1 MVSDKFINLLII
13 HQSEEESERI
23 LSLLRN
29 YQIAVRPSRCVDEDD
44 LVEILED
51 KPLDLVLC
59 QLMQQDLPL
68 QTTIDKIKSSGQ
80 DLPVIALL
88 DTLDNDNIT
97 DSLDQ
102 GADNFCTPVMA
113 EHMAKVIDKERNF
126 LNARRRNRQIRVEL
140 KDAEKR
146 CSSLLDSSKQA
157 IAYIHDGIHV
167 YANQS
172 YQDLF
177 KYDDFEELEVTPFLN
192 MVDKKDI
199 AEAKNILKDIGKNI
213 LPDEDLLFNLKDA
226 EGESFEANINITP
239 ATVDGERCAQFVIQM
254 PSSNPEAEKELFEI
268 KNKDLHT
275 KFYNRAYLENHLS
288 DAIDRVKSKQSRGDC
303 LLYLHIDN
311 TKKLEKQLGR
321 SGLDQMIVNLAEFI
335 KSRFGDKVFY
345 ARYNDETIV
354 IQLKTTIEKAEIA
367 AKKLQEV
374 INDEI
379 FSAGETSANCTVSI
393 AVTQLAE
400 QTESVNE
407 VLKILDQE
415 VQKAIE
421 KGGNT
426 ISVFDPAEEEK
437 MARAAA
443 QVWIDKITQ
452 GLEHNKFVLHYQPIV
467 DVGDGQKEHFEA
479 LIRLRAGE
487 DLIQPQQFIP
497 VAMKHGFI
505 KEIDRVVI
513 GNAIAAI
520 KAEPRDISIL
530 IKISSASLTDPTL
543 VNWLADTVRNAG
555 IGPEKIIIEV
565 TESELVTHAKQMKP
579 IISAIHGIG
588 IPFVVEKFGSGLNS
602 FSILKH
608 FPVDYLKVDPSFMKE
623 FSSNEE
629 NQAKVKD
636 IIEKAHALG
645 KQVIC
650 EFVEDANSMSKLWT
664 YSVNFVQGN
673 FIAPASESLSPVE

>member
-13 HQSEEESERI
+13 HQSEEEAERI

-29 YQIAVRPSRCVDEDD
+29 YQIAVRPLRCTDEDT
-44 LVEILED
+44 LVQILEE
-51 KPLDLVLC
+51 KPLDLVVC

-68 QTTIDKIKSSGQ
+68 QTTIDKVKSSGL

-88 DTLDNDNIT
+88 DQLDNDNISE
-97 DSLDQ
+97 SLEH
-102 GADNFCTPVMA
+102 GADNYCSPSLA

-126 LNARRRNRQIRVEL
+126 LNTRRRNRQIRVEL

-192 MVDKKDI
+192 MVDKKDV
-199 AEAKNILKDIGKNI
+199 AEAKTILKDIGKNI

-226 EGESFEANINITP
+226 DGESFEANINITP

-275 KFYNRAYLENHLS
+275 KFYNRAYFENHLS
-288 DAIDRVKSKQSRGDC
+288 DAIDRVKSQQSRGDC

-311 TKKLEKQLGR
+311 TKALEKQLGK

-345 ARYNDETIV
+345 ARYDEETLV

-379 FSAGETSANCTVSI
+379 FSAGDTSANCTVSI

-407 VLKILDQE
+407 VLKTLDQE

-452 GLEHNKFVLHYQPIV
+452 GLEQNNFVLHYQPIV

-479 LIRLRAGE
+479 LIRLRSGE
-487 DLIQPQQFIP
+487 DLIQPRQFIP

-520 KAEPRDISIL
+520 KAESRDISIL

-555 IGPEKIIIEV
+555 ISADKIIIEV

-579 IISAIHGIG
+579 IINAIHGIG

-608 FPVDYLKVDPSFMKE
+608 FPVDYLKVDASFMKD
-623 FSSNEE
+623 FATNEE
-629 NQAKVKD
+629 SQNNVKD

-664 YSVNFVQGN
+664 YSVNYVQGN
-673 FIAPASESLSPVE
+673 FIAPATDSLTPVE

>member
-1 MVSDKFINLLII
+1 MII
-13 HQSEEESERI
+13 HQSEEEAERI

-29 YQIAVRPSRCVDEDD
+29 FQIAVRPSRCINEES
-44 LVEILED
+44 LTQTLEE

-59 QLMQQDLPL
+59 QMMQNDLPL
-68 QTTIDKIKSSGQ
+68 QLTIDTVKSSGQ

-88 DTLDNDNIT
+88 EQLDNDGIT
-97 DSLDQ
+97 EALEQ
-102 GADNFCTPVMA
+102 GANNFCTANLPD
-113 EHMAKVIDKERNF
+113 HMGKVIEKERNF
-126 LNARRRNRQIRVEL
+126 LNSRRRNRLIQIEL
-140 KDAEKR
+140 KETEKR

-192 MVDKKDI
+192 LVDKKDI
-199 AEAKNILKDIGKNI
+199 TDAKKILKDISKGI
-213 LPDEDLLFNLKDA
+213 LPEDDLQFMLKDSDD
-226 EGESFEANINITP
+226 ESFEANIAITP
-239 ATVDGERCAQFVIQM
+239 AMVDGEKCAQFIIQM

-268 KNKDLHT
+268 RNKDLLT
-275 KFYNRAYLENHLS
+275 KFFNRSYYENYLS
-288 DAIDRVKSKQSRGDC
+288 DALDKVKAKQAKGDC
-303 LLYLHIDN
+303 ILYLHIDN
-311 TKKLEKQLGR
+311 TKKLEEQLGK
-321 SGLDQMIVNLAEFI
+321 SALDLLIASLAEFI
-335 KSRFGDKVFY
+335 QSRFGTKVMY
-345 ARYNDETIV
+345 SRYDHETLI

-407 VLKILDQE
+407 VLKTLHQE
-415 VQKAIE
+415 VQKSIK

-426 ISVFDPAEEEK
+426 VSVFDPAEEEK

-443 QVWIDKITQ
+443 QVWIEKITV
-452 GLEHNKFVLHYQPIV
+452 GLKKNLFTMHYQPIV
-467 DVGDGQKEHFEA
+467 DVGEGQKEFYEA
-479 LIRLRAGE
+479 LIRLRSGD
-487 DLIQPQQFIP
+487 DLIQPGQFIP

-520 KAEPRDISIL
+520 KAESRDVSIF

-543 VNWLADTVRNAG
+543 PNWVADTVKNAG
-555 IGPEKIIIEV
+555 ISPNKVVIEV

-579 IISAIHGIG
+579 VIKAINGIG
-588 IPFVVEKFGSGLNS
+588 VPFVVEKFGSGLNS

-608 FPVDYLKVDPSFMKE
+608 FPIDFLKVDASFMKD

-629 NQAKVKD
+629 NQAKVKEV
-636 IIEKAHALG
+636 IEKAHSLG

-650 EFVEDANSMSKLWT
+650 EFVEDANTMSKLWT

-673 FIAPASESLSPVE
+673 FIAPASKDMTPVEE